1 MFFFDNNYKD
11 KDWFDMTKLFAE
23 ICIFFE

>member
-1 MFFFDNNYKD
+1 MFSFDNDYKD